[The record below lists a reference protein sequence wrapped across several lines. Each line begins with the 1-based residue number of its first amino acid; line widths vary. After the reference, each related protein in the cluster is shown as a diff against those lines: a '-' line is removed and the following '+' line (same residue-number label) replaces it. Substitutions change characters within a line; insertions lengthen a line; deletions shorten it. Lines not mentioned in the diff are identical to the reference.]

1 MGMKGHEAPPRERV
15 TIPDLMD
22 RKSRGIPLAMIAT
35 YDYPTALLAE
45 RAGVDIILVGDS
57 LGMVI
62 LGYDS
67 TVPVTMAEML
77 HHTRAVARA
86 CARALVV
93 ADMPFLSYQ
102 VSPEQ
107 AVRNAGRLLKEGGA
121 QAVKVEGGREVEP
134 AVRAIAAAGIPVM
147 AHLGLTPQT
156 ATKLGGY
163 RVQGRDAA
171 SAGRIVAD
179 ALALEA
185 AGAFAVLVECVPD
198 RVAGLLRRRLR
209 VPLIGIGAG
218 PDCDGQVLVLADIIG
233 LFDRFTPRFVKRYAE
248 LGSAISDAV
257 SAYVADV
264 RARRFPGPEHSFTI
278 PDAEYAA
285 LDSAFSDGG

>member
-1 MGMKGHEAPPRERV
+1 MNGEAAPPSRHKV
-15 TIPDLMD
+15 TPPDLMD
-22 RKSRGIPLAMIAT
+22 CKAQGTPLAMLAT
-35 YDYPTALLAE
+35 YDYPTALLAD
-45 RAGVDIILVGDS
+45 RAGVDMVLVGDS
-57 LGMVI
+57 LGMVV
-62 LGYDS
+62 LGYES

-86 CARALVV
+86 CQRAMVV

-102 VSPEQ
+102 VSPRQ
-107 AVRNAGRLLKEGGA
+107 AVRNAGRLVKEGGA

-134 AVRAIAAAGIPVM
+134 AVRAIAAAGIPVI

-156 ATKLGGY
+156 ATNLGGY

-171 SAGRIVAD
+171 TARRIIED
-179 ALALEA
+179 ALLLED

-233 LFDRFTPRFVKRYAE
+233 LFDRFTPKFVKRYAE
-248 LGSAISDAV
+248 LGAAITDAIA
-257 SAYVADV
+257 AYVADV

-285 LDSAFSDGG
+285 LDAPPQGRG